1 MKRLIII
8 WLQTAKQ
15 CLLLC
20 CYVLAGSIANAQFSP
35 HNLVP
40 NPSFENYNCCPV
52 DIYTA
57 AYVCKPEFWY
67 GIDKGGVGIT
77 YLNACANNN
86 ITGVPV
92 NFGGGAQ
99 LSISPNR

>member
-35 HNLVP
+35 YNLVP
-40 NPSFENYNCCPV
+40 NPSFENYDCCPINTV
-52 DIYTA
+52 A
-57 AYVCKPEFWY
+57 AYYCKPEIWY
-67 GIDKGGVGIT
+67 KPDNV
-77 YLNACANNN
+77 LNAKYYNSCANNN

-92 NFGGGAQ
+92 HTGGGG
-99 LSISPNR
+99 